1 MSEKQDFKGEKNC
14 LYIDEISGSDELG
27 VGSIENPFKTAVKA
41 LEIGGEESLIYI
53 RKSAGEEYKEI
64 TQTSLKKAKKS
75 LCILLKKKQ
84 KLDDAFSH
92 MKVQDENSGE
102 IEKLKQA
109 EKIVIEKNKSL
120 DEAVRI
126 RIRDSKLYKDTVV
139 QISGWVHR
147 LRHQKELIFI
157 ILRDGTGY
165 LQCVLGGK
173 IAQTYDSLTLTL
185 ETTLTVYGTITSL
198 PDGKIAPDNHELN
211 VLYYEIIHKAPGGDL
226 SFANKLNVES
236 ESQVIYDQRHL
247 VIRGEASSSVLKVR
261 SYLLSAFRKVYEKMG
276 FVEVTPPCL
285 VQTQVE
291 GGATLFDLNYY
302 GEKAYLTQSSQLYL
316 ETCLPSLGDVYCLQ
330 ESFRAETS
338 HTRRH
343 LSEYSHLE
351 AELMFL
357 SFDEFLSHIEDFL
370 CLSLDILLDN
380 SLARSLI
387 EYLNPRFEKP
397 QKPFLRMKYEDA
409 IKYCNE
415 HNILNTNGEL
425 HVFGD
430 DIAEAA
436 ERRIVDEIQKPIFL
450 IHFPASLKSFYMKR
464 IPGNEVLTESV
475 DLLLPGIGEV
485 VGGSMRISDY
495 DELKKAFEREK
506 IDVGPYYWYLDL
518 RRYGSCPHGGYGLG
532 LERILAWLTN
542 RNTVKECCL
551 YPRFTGRCK
560 P

>member
-1 MSEKQDFKGEKNC
+1 MAEKQDFKGSKKC
-14 LYIDEISGSDELG
+14 LYVDEIGGSDDFG
-27 VGSIENPFKTAVKA
+27 TGFVENPFKTAVKA
-41 LEIGGEESLIYI
+41 LEMGDQESIIYV
-53 RKSAGEEYKEI
+53 KKNEGEEYKEI

-84 KLDDAFSH
+84 KLNESFSQ
-92 MKVQDENSGE
+92 MKVQDEYSEETRG
-102 IEKLKQA
+102 LKNT
-109 EKIVIEKNKSL
+109 ENIVIEK
-120 DEAVRI
+120 DERVNEAIRI
-126 RIRDSKLYKDTVV
+126 RISDSKLHKDAIV
-139 QISGWVHR
+139 QVSGWIHR

-165 LQCVLGGK
+165 LQCVLSGK
-173 IAQTYDSLTLTL
+173 IARTYDSLTLTL
-185 ETTLTVYGTITSL
+185 ETTLTVYGMITSL
-198 PDGKIAPDNHELN
+198 PDGKVAPDNHELN

-247 VIRGEASSSVLKVR
+247 VIRGEVSSSVLKVR
-261 SYLLSAFRKVYEKMG
+261 SRLLSAFRKIYEKMG

-316 ETCLPSLGDVYCLQ
+316 ETCLPSLGYVYCLQ

-357 SFDEFLSHIEDFL
+357 SFDEFLSHLEDFL
-370 CLSLDILLDN
+370 CLSIDALLDDPI
-380 SLARSLI
+380 ARPLI
-387 EYLNPRFEKP
+387 EYLNPGFEKP

-450 IHFPASLKSFYMKR
+450 IQFPASLKSFYMKR
-464 IPGNEVLTESV
+464 TPGNESLTESV

-495 DELKKAFEREK
+495 DELKKAFEREN
-506 IDVGPYYWYLDL
+506 IDSEPYYWYLDL
-518 RRYGSCPHGGYGLG
+518 RRYGSCPHGGYGIG

-542 RNTVKECCL
+542 RNTVRECCL